1 MANIEHGDRGAAVL
15 LLQGVLAK
23 LGYEITNA
31 DGIFGGETYDAVQSF
46 QEYNGLD
53 IDGVVGNETAQAIV
67 SAVWE
72 LGDAE
77 YGGDEDY
84 SFEGDEVASSEYD
97 ENFSLDEDVDYDNV

>member
-72 LGDAE
+72 LGDAQ
-77 YGGDEDY
+77 YGDDDNYEE
-84 SFEGDEVASSEYD
+84 SASYD